1 MGMLSYAS
9 TQNILAEYEEN
20 NLRFYTD
27 NQADK
32 LVMRNTDSN
41 QLLENM
47 RYTVEKLRNPFTD
60 LYHWIKG
67 EIYDLNAFSIAI
79 KERAT
84 VQQNIKDIK
93 KKIETTKSDI
103 DSVTQGKKT
112 MGTLFKNTGDV
123 GSMQN
128 SLEAKQRDLE
138 AQIKLLDVMSLY
150 LSRKVLPLLKKEKL
164 ALYSR
169 VLQQFHVVEINNAHQ
184 QATFWSSLMKEPIVQ
199 NASRS
204 EI

>member
-27 NQADK
+27 NQEDK
-32 LVMRNTDSN
+32 LVMRNTESN

-67 EIYDLNAFSIAI
+67 EIYDLNAFSVAI

-103 DSVTQGKKT
+103 DSVSQGKKT